1 MTDDDTIITLIGTRL
16 AKIGCEFIYRGPA
29 DDCESCRIKNVCLNL
44 RKGTKYRIVN
54 LRPGVVHDC
63 AVHEGGVKTVEV
75 VETPVIANV
84 DARKAIKGSKIV
96 YSPPK
101 CVHRKCSM
109 RDACMPEGMQDG
121 DRYLITEVIGALPE
135 ECAEGY
141 TLNVVE
147 LKR

>member
-1 MTDDDTIITLIGTRL
+1 MADDDIIITLIGTKL
-16 AKIGCEFIYRGPA
+16 AKVGCEFVYKGPA
-29 DDCESCRIKNVCLNL
+29 DDCDPCRIKNVCLNL
-44 RKGTKYRIVN
+44 RKGAKYRIVN

-63 AVHEGGVKTVEV
+63 EIHDGGVKTVEV
-75 VETPVIANV
+75 VESPITANV

-96 YSPPK
+96 YSTPK
-101 CVHRKCSM
+101 CVHKKCGM
-109 RDACMPEGMQDG
+109 RDACIPEGVQDG
-121 DRYLITEVIGALPE
+121 DRYVVTEVIGALPE